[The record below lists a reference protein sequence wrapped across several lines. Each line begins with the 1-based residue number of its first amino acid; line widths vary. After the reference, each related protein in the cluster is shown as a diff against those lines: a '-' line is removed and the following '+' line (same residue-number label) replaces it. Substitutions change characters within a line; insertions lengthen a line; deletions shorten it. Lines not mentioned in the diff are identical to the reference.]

1 MDEYQTEELQ
11 ELRSHLLEL
20 SDGYAERYGRDHIY
34 NSFQMLLSQL
44 NQLLE
49 KHPDTKSVTFEYKG
63 KPLQPTEYDHEEG
76 VVKLKFREEPPPTLW
91 DGNHPRQAEWD
102 ALWDKL
108 VPDSG
113 EADTPYGEALRA
125 LGRLEHDYY
134 NNGFCNAIDRG
145 VITDFYLGFIDH
157 LEEFG
162 APMDGFKRWML
173 TQEYSSCDFD
183 SAAARR
189 FNAIETFLLDYDGTQ
204 D

>member
-1 MDEYQTEELQ
+1 MDEYQTEELT

-49 KHPDTKSVTFEYKG
+49 KHPDTKRITFDYKG
-63 KPLQPTEYDHEEG
+63 KSLQPTEYDHKEG

-91 DGNHPRQAEWD
+91 DGTHPRQAEWD

-113 EADTPYGEALRA
+113 EADTRYGEAIRSLA
-125 LGRLEHDYY
+125 RLEHDYY
-134 NNGFCNAIDRG
+134 NNGFCNAIEDRR
-145 VITDFYLGFIDH
+145 ITDFYQDFIDH
-157 LEEFG
+157 LINFG
-162 APMDGFKRWML
+162 APMDGFERWML
-173 TQEYSSCDFD
+173 TQEYGSCDFD

>member
-1 MDEYQTEELQ
+1 MDEYQTEELT
-11 ELRSHLLEL
+11 ELKNHLLEL

-49 KHPDTKSVTFEYKG
+49 KHPDTKRITFDYKG
-63 KPLQPTEYDHEEG
+63 KSLQPTEYDHKEG
-76 VVKLKFREEPPPTLW
+76 VVRLKFREEPPPTLW
-91 DGNHPRQAEWD
+91 DGKHPRQEEWN

-134 NNGFCNAIDRG
+134 NNGFCNAIHDR
-145 VITDFYLGFIDH
+145 VITNDYLGFIHH
-157 LEEFG
+157 LEDFG
-162 APMDGFKRWML
+162 APMDGFQRWMR
-173 TQEYSSCDFD
+173 TQEYGSCDFD

-189 FNAIETFLLDYDGTQ
+189 FNAIETFLLDYNGSQ

>member
-1 MDEYQTEELQ
+1 MDEYQTEELT

-49 KHPDTKSVTFEYKG
+49 KHPDTKRITFDYKG
-63 KPLQPTEYDHEEG
+63 KPLQPTEYDHKEG

-91 DGNHPRQAEWD
+91 DGTHPRQAEWN

-173 TQEYSSCDFD
+173 TQEYGSCDFD

>member
-1 MDEYQTEELQ
+1 
-11 ELRSHLLEL
+11 
-20 SDGYAERYGRDHIY
+20 
-34 NSFQMLLSQL
+34 MLLSQL

-113 EADTPYGEALRA
+113 EADTPYGEAIRSLA
-125 LGRLEHDYY
+125 RLEHDYY

-173 TQEYSSCDFD
+173 TQEYGSCDFD